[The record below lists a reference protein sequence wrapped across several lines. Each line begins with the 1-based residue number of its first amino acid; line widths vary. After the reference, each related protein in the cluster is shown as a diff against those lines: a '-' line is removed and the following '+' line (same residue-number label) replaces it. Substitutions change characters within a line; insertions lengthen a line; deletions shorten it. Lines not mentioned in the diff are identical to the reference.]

1 MTPRLV
7 QSALFATG
15 VHALLLIPVGLFPGA
30 DQAAQT
36 DVMRGTSAV
45 ELELVGPSEP
55 GTQARIFTAGE
66 EPLPPTGRQPAEEWE
81 QDPGALSRLEQGILR
96 NAAPLYPRI
105 ARVQGWEGTV
115 VLRAFVGTAGTVQR
129 LSVHRSS
136 GHRVLDEAAAAA
148 VRGWRFEPAVRSGGK
163 AAAWVELPVTFRLK
177 SKESSSTEGRD

>member
-7 QSALFATG
+7 QSALFAAG
-15 VHALLLIPVGLFPGA
+15 VHALLLIPVGLFAGV

-36 DVMRGTSAV
+36 DLLRGRSAV
-45 ELELVGPSEP
+45 ELELVGPSDQ
-55 GTQARIFTAGE
+55 GAQARLFAEGE
-66 EPLPPTGRQPAEEWE
+66 DPLPPTGKPAEEWE
-81 QDPGALSRLEQGILR
+81 QDPGAQSRLEPGVLR
-96 NAAPLYPRI
+96 NAAPIYPRI

-115 VLRAFVGTAGTVQR
+115 VLRAFVSPAGTVRR

-136 GHRVLDEAAAAA
+136 GQRVLDEAAAAA
-148 VRGWRFEPAVRSGGK
+148 VRAWRFKPAVRSGGK